1 MELGRAMGSL
11 QIMADC
17 ALHQSGSLCN
27 WFCREGSGSE
37 GHGLASKGDHLI
49 YRVFARS
56 KLQKAAGCPCE
67 SRDF

>member
-1 MELGRAMGSL
+1 MLL
-11 QIMADC
+11 
-17 ALHQSGSLCN
+17 LCGH
-27 WFCREGSGSE
+27 CTSQVLSATGYDREGSGSD
-37 GHGLASKGDHLI
+37 GHELGSRGDHLI